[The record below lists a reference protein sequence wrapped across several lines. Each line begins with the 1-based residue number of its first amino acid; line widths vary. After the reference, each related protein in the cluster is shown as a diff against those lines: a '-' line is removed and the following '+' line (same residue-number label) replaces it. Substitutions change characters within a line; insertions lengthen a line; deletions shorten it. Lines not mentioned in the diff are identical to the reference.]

1 MNRIPTPITKILAL
15 LFVTVLLQQPLNAQ
29 ETVDRVVAV
38 VNDDIITLSEL
49 SEMALSLNPTSSEAL
64 NDRELLDK
72 MIEQKLFE
80 QEAEKRGITVSEAEL
95 DASVEGVRQR
105 YNLNEE
111 QMNEVLK
118 KQGLTPEAFR
128 EQWRAQTLG
137 NKLLESQLKNKIVV
151 TDDEIR
157 RYYERNYLGTSSD
170 GSALEEEEVRIAH
183 IMISYNTEN
192 ASQLADQVADL
203 AKSGEDFDNLAEKF
217 SDDTSS
223 ADNGGDLGYFKKG
236 DLIDS
241 MEYAV
246 VATPVGSVTGPVESP
261 AGYHIIK
268 VLERTEPD
276 YETGSD
282 DEELVA
288 IDDATKTEIHETLM
302 REKAQAQLK
311 TWLESIR
318 ENAYIENKY

>member
-1 MNRIPTPITKILAL
+1 MNKLSAILLSSFILTLTLSFPIYSAIS
-15 LFVTVLLQQPLNAQ
+15 Q

-38 VNDDIITLSEL
+38 VNEDVITLSEL
-49 SEMALSLNPTSSEAL
+49 RDMALSLNPTSTQPL
-64 NDRELLDK
+64 NDSELLDK

-80 QEAEKRGITVSEAEL
+80 QEAEKKGITVSEAEL
-95 DASVEGVRQR
+95 DASIEGVKMR
-105 YNLNEE
+105 YNLNDQ
-111 QMNEVLK
+111 QMEEVLRR
-118 KQGLTPEAFR
+118 QGLTPEGFR

-157 RYYERNYLGTSSD
+157 RYYERNYLGDGTSNTLD
-170 GSALEEEEVRIAH
+170 DDQVRIAH
-183 IMISYNTEN
+183 IMIAYKTQDAEQV
-192 ASQLADQVADL
+192 AKQVADL
-203 AKSGEDFDNLAEKF
+203 AKSGEDFEDLAEKF
-217 SDDTSS
+217 SDDASS
-223 ADNGGDLGYFKKG
+223 ADNGGDLGYFNKG

-276 YETGSD
+276 YQTDSN
-282 DEELVA
+282 EELVS
-288 IDDATKTEIHETLM
+288 IDDVTKEEIRETLM
-302 REKAQAQLK
+302 REKAQNQLQS
-311 TWLESIR
+311 WLEGIR

>member
-1 MNRIPTPITKILAL
+1 MNNISAILIKALAL
-15 LFVTVLLQQPLNAQ
+15 GIIAVFPVQSALSQ

-38 VNDDIITLSEL
+38 VNEDVITLSEL
-49 SEMALSLNPTSSEAL
+49 RDMALSLNPTSTQPL
-64 NDRELLDK
+64 NDKELLDK

-80 QEAEKRGITVSEAEL
+80 QEAQKKGITVSEAEL
-95 DASVEGVRQR
+95 DASIEGVKMR
-105 YNLNEE
+105 YNLNDQ
-111 QMNEVLK
+111 QMAEVLK
-118 KQGLTPEAFR
+118 KQGLTPEGFR
-128 EQWRAQTLG
+128 EQWRAQTLS

-157 RYYERNYLGTSSD
+157 RYYERNYLGNTSS
-170 GSALEEEEVRIAH
+170 SAFDDEQVRIAH
-183 IMISYNTEN
+183 IMIAYKTQDAEQV
-192 ASQLADQVADL
+192 AKQVADL

-217 SDDTSS
+217 SDDSSS
-223 ADNGGDLGYFKKG
+223 ADNGGDIGYFKKG

-276 YETGSD
+276 YETAS
-282 DEELVA
+282 DEELVS
-288 IDDATKTEIHETLM
+288 IDDSTKEEIRETLM
-302 REKAQAQLK
+302 REKAQNQLQS
-311 TWLESIR
+311 WLEGMR

>member
-1 MNRIPTPITKILAL
+1 MKRMPALIAKTFALILVVS
-15 LFVTVLLQQPLNAQ
+15 FSLQTATAQ
-29 ETVDRVVAV
+29 ETVDRVIAV
-38 VNDDIITLSEL
+38 VNDDVITLSEL
-49 SEMALSLNPTSSEAL
+49 TEMALSLNPTSTQSL
-64 NDRELLDK
+64 SDRELLDK

-95 DASVEGVRQR
+95 DASIEGVKQR
-105 YNLNEE
+105 YNLNDE
-111 QMNEVLK
+111 QMAEVLK

-151 TDDEIR
+151 TDDEIKQ
-157 RYYERNYLGTSSD
+157 YYERNYLGS
-170 GSALEEEEVRIAH
+170 GSNGAALEEEKVRIAH
-183 IMISYNTEN
+183 IMISYKTQD
-192 ASQLADQVADL
+192 AAQVAKQVADL
-203 AKSGEDFDNLAEKF
+203 AKSGEDFENLAEKF
-217 SDDTSS
+217 SDDESS

-246 VATPVGSVTGPVESP
+246 VATPVGGITGPVESP

-268 VLERTEPD
+268 VLERSEPD
-276 YETGSD
+276 YDTGSD
-282 DEELVA
+282 AELVT
-288 IDDATKTEIHETLM
+288 IEDATKNEIRETLM
-302 REKAQAQLK
+302 REKAQDQMK

>member
-1 MNRIPTPITKILAL
+1 MNTIPALITKTFALILVVSFSL
-15 LFVTVLLQQPLNAQ
+15 PSVMAQ
-29 ETVDRVVAV
+29 EVVDRVVAV
-38 VNDDIITLSEL
+38 VNEDVITLSEL
-49 SEMALSLNPTSSEAL
+49 TEMALSLNPTSTQTL
-64 NDRELLDK
+64 NERELLDK

-95 DASVEGVRQR
+95 DASIEGVRQR
-105 YNLNEE
+105 YNLNDE
-111 QMNEVLK
+111 QMADVLK
-118 KQGLTPEAFR
+118 KQGLTPEGFR
-128 EQWRAQTLG
+128 EQWRVQTLG

-157 RYYERNYLGTSSD
+157 RYYERNYLGSGSS
-170 GSALEEEEVRIAH
+170 GAALEEEKVRIAH
-183 IMISYNTEN
+183 IMISYKTQDAREV
-192 ASQLADQVADL
+192 AEQVADL

-217 SDDTSS
+217 SDDESS

-246 VATPVGSVTGPVESP
+246 VATPVGSITGPVESP

-268 VLERTEPD
+268 VLERSEPD
-276 YETGSD
+276 YYTGSD
-282 DEELVA
+282 AELVA
-288 IDDATKTEIHETLM
+288 IEDSTKDEIRETLM
-302 REKAQAQLK
+302 REKAQNQLK
-311 TWLESIR
+311 TWLETMR

>member
-1 MNRIPTPITKILAL
+1 MNTISGIITKAFILITILGFPMQSAL
-15 LFVTVLLQQPLNAQ
+15 SQ

-38 VNDDIITLSEL
+38 VNEDVITLSEL
-49 SEMALSLNPTSSEAL
+49 RQMALSINPTSTQQL
-64 NDRELLDK
+64 NEKELLDK
-72 MIEQKLFE
+72 MIEQKIFE
-80 QEAEKRGITVSEAEL
+80 QEAEKRGIKVSEEEL
-95 DASVEGVRQR
+95 DASIEGVKMR
-105 YNLNEE
+105 YNLNDE
-111 QMNEVLK
+111 QMAEVLK
-118 KQGLTPEAFR
+118 RQGLTPEGFR

-137 NKLLESQLKNKIVV
+137 NKLLQSQLKNKIVV

-157 RYYERNYLGTSSD
+157 RYYERNYLGD
-170 GSALEEEEVRIAH
+170 GTANTEQDEQVRIAH
-183 IMISYNTEN
+183 IMIAYETQDSEQV
-192 ASQLADQVADL
+192 AKQVADL

-217 SDDTSS
+217 SDDASS

-268 VLERTEPD
+268 VIERTEPD
-276 YETGSD
+276 FPTDSN
-282 DEELVA
+282 EELVE
-288 IDDATKTEIHETLM
+288 IDDSTKEEIRETLM
-302 REKAQAQLK
+302 REKAQSQLK

>member
-1 MNRIPTPITKILAL
+1 MNTRVGILSTVIAL
-15 LFVTVLLQQPLNAQ
+15 LIIAAFQVRPALSQ

-38 VNDDIITLSEL
+38 VNDDVITLSEL
-49 SEMALSLNPTSSEAL
+49 RQMALSLNPTSTQPL
-64 NDRELLDK
+64 NDKELLDK
-72 MIEQKLFE
+72 MIEQKIFE

-95 DASVEGVRQR
+95 DASIEGVKMR
-105 YNLNEE
+105 YNLNDE
-111 QMNEVLK
+111 QMEEVLK
-118 KQGLTPEAFR
+118 RQGLTPEGFR

-151 TDDEIR
+151 TDEEIR
-157 RYYERNYLGTSSD
+157 RYYERNYLGD
-170 GSALEEEEVRIAH
+170 GTANPDQEEQVRIAH
-183 IMISYNTEN
+183 IMIAYKTQDAEQV
-192 ASQLADQVADL
+192 AKQVADL

-217 SDDTSS
+217 SDDASS
-223 ADNGGDLGYFKKG
+223 ADSGGDLGYFKKG

-276 YETGSD
+276 YETDSNA
-282 DEELVA
+282 ELVT
-288 IDDATKTEIHETLM
+288 IDDTTKEEIRETLM
-302 REKAQAQLK
+302 REKAQSQLK
-311 TWLESIR
+311 TWLEGIR
-318 ENAYIENKY
+318 ENAYVENKY